1 MRMEDKVV
9 LITGATGGIGTANAI
24 RFLDEGASVFLTG
37 RSPEKLDTLAKK
49 FNNSDKIQSCV
60 VEAIDEAAVER
71 SITQCLSEFGRVD
84 SIIANA
90 GT

>member
-1 MRMEDKVV
+1 MEDKVV

-49 FNNSDKIQSCV
+49 LNKMFNENKFEVYKLTSGKL
-60 VEAIDEAAVER
+60 EK
-71 SITQCLSEFGRVD
+71 
-84 SIIANA
+84 
-90 GT
+90 